1 MGIRADKIRD
11 IEKELKKFSVSQA
24 SDNIKVSVIV
34 PTYND
39 ELYLPRCLF
48 SLVKQTLKDIEII
61 VVNDGST
68 DDTACILDLFVKY
81 DKRFKIINQSNL
93 KQGIARNRGMENA
106 LGEYIGYVDSDDWID
121 LDYFEKLY
129 NSAKKYDA
137 DIALA
142 TNIRTGNGKTKKRL
156 HIENEVLVSTLQG
169 KIDISNQSK
178 NPCPTNK
185 IYRRKMLLENL
196 ITWPEGVYCEDKI
209 YTIKA
214 LYYANSLVAVPS
226 VFYYYFR
233 NPNSTVNNK
242 NVQRRAKAKID
253 KINANRAVLNFLK
266 EKNADIRDKEFW
278 ALKTEKKLLGI
289 TLYKIFE
296 SIKTEKILLFGFIPF
311 VRRSNEI
318 V

>member
-1 MGIRADKIRD
+1 MGICAVKIRD
-11 IEKELKKFSVSQA
+11 IEKELKKLSVSQA

-48 SLVKQTLKDIEII
+48 SLVRQTLKDIEII

-68 DDTACILDLFVKY
+68 DDTACILDLFAKY
-81 DKRFKIINQSNL
+81 DKRFKIVNQPNL
-93 KQGIARNRGMENA
+93 KQGVARNKGMENA

-169 KIDISNQSK
+169 KIDISNQAK

-214 LYYANSLVAVPS
+214 LYYANSLVAVPD

-242 NVQRRAKAKID
+242 NVQRRAKAKMD

-266 EKNADIRDKEFW
+266 ENNANIRDSEFW

-296 SIKTEKILLFGFIPF
+296 SIKTEKFLLFGFIPF

>member
-1 MGIRADKIRD
+1 MDKVFNNYGIED
-11 IEKELKKFSVSQA
+11 ILKSIGANDAVEHP
-24 SDNIKVSVIV
+24 KVSVIV
-34 PTYND
+34 PTYNN
-39 ELYLPRCLF
+39 EKYLPKCLF
-48 SLVKQTLKDIEII
+48 SLVRQTLKEIEII
-61 VVNDGST
+61 VVNDGSFDNT
-68 DDTACILDLFVKY
+68 KEILDLFSYY
-81 DKRFKIINQSNL
+81 DKRIKVINQSNL
-93 KQGIARNRGMENA
+93 KQGVARNNGLKVA
-106 LGEYIGYVDSDDWID
+106 QGEYIGYVDSDDWVD
-121 LDYFEKLY
+121 FNYYEKLY
-129 NSAKKYDA
+129 NAAKKHDA
-137 DIALA
+137 DLALA
-142 TNIRTGNGKTKKRL
+142 TNIRIGNGRTKKRL
-156 HIENEVLVSTLQG
+156 NIEKETLAKSLQER
-169 KIDISNQSK
+169 IDISNQFK

-185 IYRRKMLLENL
+185 IYRRKMLVENS
-196 ITWPEGVYCEDKI
+196 ISWPEGVYCEDKL
-209 YTIKA
+209 YTTKA
-214 LYYANSLVAVPS
+214 VYYANAMVAVPD
-226 VFYYYFR
+226 VYYYYFR

>member
-1 MGIRADKIRD
+1 MGISTDKIQD
-11 IEKELKKFSVSQA
+11 IEHKLKGLLIKQS

-34 PTYND
+34 PTYNN
-39 ELYLPRCLF
+39 EQYLARCLF
-48 SLVKQTLKDIEII
+48 SLVEQTLKDIEII

-68 DDTACILDLFVKY
+68 DDTSLILDLFAKY
-81 DKRFKIINQSNL
+81 DKRFKIINQPNL
-93 KQGIARNRGMENA
+93 KQGVARNKGMENA

-121 LDYFEKLY
+121 LNYFEKLY

-142 TNIRTGNGKTKKRL
+142 TNIRIGNGKTKKRL
-156 HIENEVLVSTLQG
+156 HIENEVLVSTLQE
-169 KIDISNQSK
+169 KIDISNQAK

-185 IYRRKMLLENL
+185 IYRRKMLVDNS
-196 ITWPEGVYCEDKI
+196 ITWPQGVYCEDKL

-214 LYYANSLVAVPS
+214 IYYSNAIVAVPD

-253 KINANRAVLNFLK
+253 KKNANRAVLNFLK
-266 EKNADIRDKEFW
+266 EKNADIRDEEFW
-278 ALKTEKKLLGI
+278 AIKTEKKLLGI
-289 TLYKIFE
+289 ILYKILE
-296 SIKTEKILLFGFIPF
+296 SIKTEKFLLFGFIPF
-311 VRRSNEI
+311 LRRSNEI